1 MYEYLIEYYC
11 NEAKKSLERGFK
23 LLKDLIDVL
32 VEENNN
38 NEGHKNE
45 KNQKVEQKSN

>member
-32 VEENNN
+32 VEENN
-38 NEGHKNE
+38 EGEDKNE